1 MNALPS
7 VRTIERCFQSCCLA
21 LVFVFSSS
29 VANAGWFI
37 SEVFSNSDGSL
48 QYIELLNATGQG
60 ISALNNATIEH
71 NNGGTIYTFSATV
84 ESGLTTT
91 AGSRVLL
98 GTTNLFSQASVTQD
112 LNIAAN
118 LVPRGDDMG
127 TTTILTLKLG
137 AEEAPFNYLGALPS
151 DGVNSLTDDD
161 NNGIVSII
169 ATPTNNAGVNG
180 SFGGGDPGGGDPGG
194 GDPGGG
200 DPGGGDP
207 GGGAGGGDAQC
218 SSNGTF
224 NPLDSTCNCNAG
236 FSGPTCATP
245 DAGGGDPGGGGSGP
259 QWFIKEIYSNNG
271 VEFIELFNPGIDQ
284 TLVGSSVQA
293 ANNSGNSQVYVIP
306 STTPEGQSQLNK
318 HFLIGTANVESAFGV
333 TPDVT
338 LDASQASNTTL
349 TFPFLPGSGTVAGL
363 GTAFAVNAGINYS
376 SLTLATQ
383 SLNND
388 GSGNVSAAVPTPTN
402 FAGACIASRVLTA
415 GSCNTT
421 VVASTVT
428 LQVQSGNGAA
438 AGSAEI
444 NSGEA
449 VTVTASVNNAPIGEL
464 LLTLSTGQQITIA
477 AGQTSGSVSVSPS
490 ESVTISVSQD
500 ATKNG
505 GYQSLNTSASVQVV
519 VARCP
524 AGQVSFGGNCLVG
537 EDKRYGYNERIGFV
551 DFKPPV
557 GGGVVLLEQ
566 TSLVGYAYSERI
578 GWIDLSC
585 KNTNICGTVN
595 FGVTKAANG
604 DLSGYA
610 FNQSVGFISF
620 ACETT
625 SSCAQVDYGV
635 SANIFNTI
643 SGLAWNERIGFL
655 EVGYRLREA
664 KTACASGEV
673 LANFSCLTVPA
684 GSFALNGQ
692 VLACSG
698 GSFSSAGATTCSSC
712 PAGTFSPEGASS
724 CSSCPVGT
732 FSSAANSASCTAC
745 PAGSIASVTGSL
757 GCTAVA
763 DGFITTDKVTAVQCE
778 AGTVPNETKDACI
791 VVLVAVDDPNQST
804 NEDTPV
810 NIPFLANDSFGA
822 NTTISI
828 EGQALS
834 EGVSTTLSSGASV
847 VLSGNTL
854 RYTPALN
861 FNGTETITYTLSAA
875 GVSRTATI
883 TVAVAA
889 VNDAPVG
896 NTLQRTITD
905 LSPITIPI
913 SQLVSD
919 PDVGDTI
926 TFATSSSGAF
936 EALQQSNTV
945 TFTPTFPIATPF
957 AYVFEV
963 RDQQLAGT
971 NGTVTFTVPAND
983 NLQLTV
989 VDEEFVTSP
998 NETVDVNVLYQT
1010 SVLSRISLKV
1020 NGEMLSSVIANA
1032 GAGSATLTLP
1042 VLTSPPSELPVVVE
1056 IQDLGSR
1063 TVSRTININYVA
1075 LQAKPDAIE
1084 LELRPDNTQ
1093 RQFSNLQ
1100 EQFLAN
1106 DSLGSPA
1113 ATINRVIVLRGAGEV
1128 SLGDSG
1134 NVTLTLPADFDG
1146 GVTQIAYLLS
1156 NETQGSVLTT
1166 ATVDVQLR
1174 GGPTITVP
1182 ETVTLNATGRRTD
1195 VSKLIG
1201 VATAV
1206 DADNQPVA
1214 VSVIGAPE
1222 SLRLEPGA
1230 RTVTYKATDRFGAT
1244 STAKQTVNIVPIAR
1258 LEEGLRYSEGGKASF
1273 TISLNGPPPT
1283 DVSFDYFVEP
1293 ESGGVISPNARAG
1306 LATAKGTADSADYDL
1321 TEVANVQFLPNGPT
1335 SQTIS
1340 FNVTNDGVPEEDETV
1355 NIFLYPF
1362 TVVAGEAG
1370 PRLLDTTTLILTD
1383 AQLPPSG
1390 FNLVVQNS
1398 TNVTTSF
1405 LEGETVT
1412 VRVTDAPENQSYTFT
1427 LLNSDGVTVST
1438 VAETEPSTSFS
1449 QLAEGEYTVQATL
1462 TSLDNNLSASRT
1474 ATFTIEQ
1481 DNAQP
1486 VVISRGINTDALTVQ
1501 VSPTAQLSSCR
1512 ASDSLDDT
1520 DRDGIF
1526 NLQECNDKNQDGRLD
1541 FLQAL
1546 SAASSLSMEPKLISV
1561 ENANSAALTVAEE
1574 RPVTVEANPGTRLK
1588 LGNLG
1593 RRGLDVKIAPNSV
1606 PADDG
1611 FTKPDNLFDFEA
1623 VLRQAGQKLTVVLPQ
1638 NTPIPPNATYR
1649 KLINNTWQSFMV
1661 DANNSVSSALAPFNT
1676 CPAPGSREYQVGLT
1690 TGHNCIQLV
1699 IQDGGPNDADGVAN
1713 GTVVDPGGVA
1723 APVVTGSPPQPQ
1735 VDEVEIALGQ
1745 STVITPLDNDTDA
1758 DGDTLTIINVS
1769 AQFGTVT
1776 TDGLVVNYTA
1786 ADGFFGTDI
1795 LIYQVSD
1802 GSSLVE
1808 QEITVNVFGNRPPL
1822 AVDDVASVLANQTL
1836 TIDPLANDTDADNDA
1851 LELLSATVNSGT
1863 VTINSRRI
1871 EFVPSQAVVPT
1882 TVTITYV
1889 IQDATGATDT
1899 GEITVNVEASP
1910 RPSSGGGGAMGW
1922 MVLLLAGLLVFR
1934 RLVRTGAAS

>member
-21 LVFVFSSS
+21 LVFLFSSS
-29 VANAGWFI
+29 TANAGWFI

-98 GTTNLFSQASVTQD
+98 GTSSLFSQASVTQD

-161 NNGIVSII
+161 NNGIVSTI

-236 FSGPTCATP
+236 FTGPTCATP

-293 ANNSGNSQVYVIP
+293 ANNSGNSQIYVIP

-333 TPDVT
+333 TPDVA
-338 LDASQASNTTL
+338 LDASQAGNTNL

-363 GTAFAVNAGINYS
+363 GAAFAINAGINYS
-376 SLTLATQ
+376 SLTLGTK

-388 GSGNVSAAVPTPTN
+388 GSGNVSEAVPTPTN

-428 LQVQSGNGAA
+428 LQVQSTGGTPGNSAA
-438 AGSAEI
+438 I
-444 NSGEA
+444 NVGDA
-449 VTVTASVNNAPIGEL
+449 VTVTATVNNAPIGEL

-477 AGQTSGSVSVSPS
+477 DGQTSGNVNVALS
-490 ESVTISVSQD
+490 ESATISVTAD

-505 GYQSLNTSASVQVV
+505 GYQSLDTTATVQVT
-519 VARCP
+519 ATGCP
-524 AGQVSFGGNCLVG
+524 DGQVFLGGNCLAGG
-537 EDKRYGYNERIGFV
+537 EDKRYAFNDRVGFI
-551 DFKPPV
+551 DLKPDV
-557 GGGVVLLEQ
+557 GGGALLLNQ
-566 TSLVGYAYSERI
+566 TSIVGYAFSERI
-578 GWIDLSC
+578 GWIDFSC
-585 KNTNICGTVN
+585 QNTGVCDAVN
-595 FGVTKAANG
+595 FGVSVGANG
-604 DLSGYA
+604 ALNGFA
-610 FNQSVGFISF
+610 FNELVGFISF
-620 ACETT
+620 
-625 SSCAQVDYGV
+625 SCQATNSCGQVDYGV
-635 SANIFNTI
+635 NVDSTGTI
-643 SGLAWNERIGFL
+643 SGFAFNELVGF
-655 EVGYRLREA
+655 VDIRYALREA
-664 KTACASGEV
+664 KTSCASGEV
-673 LANFSCLTVPA
+673 LSNFSCFTI
-684 GSFALNGQ
+684 
-692 VLACSG
+692 
-698 GSFSSAGATTCSSC
+698 
-712 PAGTFSPEGASS
+712 PEGSVFS
-724 CSSCPVGT
+724 NGRVRTCPT
-732 FSSAANSASCTAC
+732 
-745 PAGSIASVTGSL
+745 
-757 GCTAVA
+757 
-763 DGFITTDKVTAVQCE
+763 
-778 AGTVPNETKDACI
+778 GTVPNDNETVCV

-804 NEDTPV
+804 NEDTPLD
-810 NIPFLANDSFGA
+810 IPFLANDSFSVG
-822 NTTISI
+822 TSITIES
-828 EGQALS
+828 QTLS
-834 EGVSTTLSSGASV
+834 EGVSTTLSSGSSV
-847 VLSGNTL
+847 VLNGNTL
-854 RYTPALN
+854 RYNPALN
-861 FNGTETITYTLSAA
+861 FNGTETISYTLSVA
-875 GVSRTATI
+875 GVSKTATI

-936 EALQQSNTV
+936 DALQQSNTV
-945 TFTPTFPIATPF
+945 TFTPTFPIASPF
-957 AYVFEV
+957 AYVFDV
-963 RDQQLAGT
+963 RDQQVVGT

-998 NETVDVNVLYQT
+998 SETVDVNVLYQT

-1093 RQFSNLQ
+1093 RQFTNLQ

-1113 ATINRVIVLRGAGEV
+1113 ATIDRVIVLRGAGEV

-1146 GVTQIAYLLS
+1146 GVTQIAYQLS
-1156 NETQGSVLTT
+1156 NETQGTVLTT

-1244 STAKQTVNIVPIAR
+1244 STAKQTVNIVPVAR

-1283 DVSFDYFVEP
+1283 DVSFDYLVEP

-1321 TEVANVQFLPNGPT
+1321 TEVGNVQFLPNGPT

-1383 AQLPPSG
+1383 AQLPPSD
-1390 FNLVVQNS
+1390 FVVAVQNAGGDS
-1398 TNVTTSF
+1398 TTSF

-1412 VRVTDAPENQSYTFT
+1412 VQVTDAPENQSYTFT
-1427 LLNSDGVTVST
+1427 LLNSDGVAVST

-1449 QLAEGEYTVQATL
+1449 QLAVGEYTVQATL

-1486 VVISRGINTDALTVQ
+1486 VVATRGINNDALTVQ
-1501 VSPTAQLSSCR
+1501 LIPAAQLSSCL

-1541 FLQAL
+1541 FLQTV
-1546 SAASSLSMEPKLISV
+1546 SVASFLSMEPKVISTDTG
-1561 ENANSAALTVAEE
+1561 SAALTVAEE
-1574 RPVTVEANPGTRLK
+1574 RPVTVEANPGVRLK
-1588 LGNLG
+1588 LGSLG
-1593 RRGLDVKIAPNSV
+1593 RRSLDVKITPNST
-1606 PADDG
+1606 PGDDG

-1649 KLINNTWQSFMV
+1649 KLIDNTWQAFVV

-1776 TDGLVVNYTA
+1776 TDGFVVNYTA

-1822 AVDDVASVLANQTL
+1822 AVDDAASVLANQTL

-1851 LELLSATVNSGT
+1851 LELVSATVNSGT
-1863 VTINSRRI
+1863 VTINSGRI

-1899 GEITVNVEASP
+1899 GEITVNVEATP
-1910 RPSSGGGGAMGW
+1910 RRSSGGGGAMGW
-1922 MVLLLAGLLVFR
+1922 MVLLLTGLLVYR